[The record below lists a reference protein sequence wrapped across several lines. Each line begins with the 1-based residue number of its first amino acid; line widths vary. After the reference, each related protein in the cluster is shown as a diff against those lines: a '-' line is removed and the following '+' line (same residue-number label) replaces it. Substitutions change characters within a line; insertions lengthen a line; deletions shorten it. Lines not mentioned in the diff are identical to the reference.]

1 MAFMLPFFRQP
12 ASSTEVPA
20 IVRVVGPGA
29 ERWNRPMFKAPPLD
43 VQPPLGDIRELT
55 AEIQNRLGALR

>member
-1 MAFMLPFFRQP
+1 MAFVLPFFRQP
-12 ASSTEVPA
+12 GASPEVPA
-20 IVRVVGPGA
+20 IVRVIGPRA
-29 ERWNRPMFKAPPLD
+29 EQWNRPVFKAPPLD